1 MACRGGGQQ
10 PIHQAVTEAVNT
22 SDPWRRRW
30 RPGAPAAALL
40 VSLTVTAAL
49 ALGLRGLWRPGGSGP
64 GMAQDRTAP
73 ARTATR
79 LLMDP
84 ATRLA
89 EARRLGDVRD
99 ATAVPLLRKF
109 TDDPDPQVRAACVK
123 SLGQIGEA
131 DSVQAVLNRVV
142 DREPAVRIEAARALV
157 LLYGDRADGGLR
169 DLIKDE
175 EAQVR
180 RAAAEAM
187 ASLQDDRAAA
197 HLTRALDDSDPQV
210 RLAAVTSL
218 AAMRHDAALSGLAK
232 GLVHADAAVRQ
243 AAAEAVKGR
252 SSQVAGLLRTQVSA
266 SSTVAARL
274 QTARLLGQ
282 MGDPSAVPALLALLE
297 NFGRQTPAGVD
308 ELKVA
313 VVEALAQ
320 LGEPAVAPLVAETL
334 HGEREPLAEQAAADA
349 LVRIGAPAVGPIT
362 EGIRRWKVFTDQRE
376 LTMWLESLRQ
386 LGAPMQEVPEDRL
399 LAGRP
404 GAAATR
410 PLQRGVVVL
419 TPPSPGASEL
429 PDNGVVR
436 LVLEK
441 VMLAPGAGADRSR
454 LDLDVELIRR
464 GGRWQPSFWAYCI
477 DYNKREH
484 PGRLSLPATD
494 DALETEILFL
504 DDRYIEGGYGQFSIK
519 LQGTGGQVAGRYGG
533 HFNFHPVSGG
543 VSVKSWALPENLAM
557 PRPVEPGEHPRL
569 LFRKGDIP
577 ILREKVRTDFGQRV
591 IGAIRQRLAA
601 DKLQYQR
608 PVNWV
613 TTWQSGPDL
622 AIGHGLLYALFD
634 DVEHGRRAAALV
646 MERTRT
652 PPYGGEHGERLPFP
666 LMHYPFAY
674 DLAYNCMTEAERGT
688 VAKALI
694 SHNGF
699 LTPAWGLIG
708 ALSGG
713 RPPGVYGVPG
723 LAALALLHEP
733 GEFDLPEPTSPM
745 AVLELAAEGQRP
757 VQGVPVNEL
766 KPGAILRQWLVT
778 GPFDDEKDEDPLA
791 GIGGPENARPT
802 EGSALPYRGA
812 TFRFVRIAD
821 DAVRPVPGVAR
832 DVDCLS
838 IDGATAESTSYLYC
852 QIVVARDTGCVVGGN
867 FVLGARWG
875 DIWINGQRIDPPT
888 AVLLKAGVHRVMMRV
903 VGPVACPVFDPA
915 DALVAKARWKQYE
928 WLKARWLSAKETH
941 GRTGAS
947 PRVEQFFEACRLGM
961 RQSLWH
967 QQLRAAGGGAATG
980 GNTQWPFVHA
990 CWVATG
996 EALVPDTPMPLASF
1010 APAAWRDVSDGQ
1022 LIFTMGMAPGKLKS
1036 QLAREFAR
1044 RHLPDGLARLSC
1056 LQLVA
1061 AFVNYP
1067 LERIEP

>member
-1 MACRGGGQQ
+1 
-10 PIHQAVTEAVNT
+10 
-22 SDPWRRRW
+22 
-30 RPGAPAAALL
+30 
-40 VSLTVTAAL
+40 
-49 ALGLRGLWRPGGSGP
+49 
-64 GMAQDRTAP
+64 
-73 ARTATR
+73 
-79 LLMDP
+79 MDP

-89 EARRLGDVRD
+89 EARRLGEIRD
-99 ATAVPLLRKF
+99 ASAVPLLRKF
-109 TDDPDPQVRAACVK
+109 TDDPDAQVRAACVK
-123 SLGQIGEA
+123 ALGQIGQA

-169 DLIKDE
+169 DLMKDE
-175 EAQVR
+175 DPQVR

-187 ASLQDDRAAA
+187 ATLDDARAAD
-197 HLTRALDDSDPQV
+197 HLTHALDDGDPSV
-210 RLAAVTSL
+210 RLAAIRSL
-218 AAMRHDAALSGLAK
+218 AAMRNDAALGGLAK
-232 GLVHADAAVRQ
+232 GLVHGDAAVRQ
-243 AAAEAVKGR
+243 VAAEAAKGR
-252 SSQVAGLLRTQVSA
+252 AAQVAGLLRTQVSA
-266 SSTVAARL
+266 GSTVAARL

-282 MGDPSAVPALLALLE
+282 MGEASAVPALLALLE
-297 NFGRQTPAGVD
+297 NFGRQMPAGVD
-308 ELKVA
+308 ELRTA
-313 VVEALAQ
+313 VVEALAR
-320 LGEPAVAPLVAETL
+320 LGEPAIAPLVAETI

-362 EGIRRWKVFTDQRE
+362 EGIRRWRVFTDERE
-376 LTMWLESLRQ
+376 LAMWLAALDR
-386 LGAPMQEVPEDRL
+386 LGAPMQETPESRL
-399 LAGRP
+399 LSGPA

-410 PLQRGVVVL
+410 PLERGRVVL
-419 TPPSPGASEL
+419 TQASPGAAEL

-464 GGRWQPSFWAYCI
+464 GGRWQPTFWAYCI
-477 DYNKREH
+477 NYNKREH
-484 PGRLSLPATD
+484 PGRLSSSATD
-494 DALETEILFL
+494 ETLDVEVLFL
-504 DDRYIEGGYGQFSIK
+504 DDRYIEGGYGQFAIT
-519 LQGTGGQVAGRYGG
+519 LQRQGGQVAGQYSG

-543 VSVKSWALPENLAM
+543 VSVKSWALPENLAT

-569 LFRKGDIP
+569 LFRRGDIP
-577 ILREKVRTDFGQRV
+577 ILREKARTDFGQRV
-591 IGAIRQRLAA
+591 IRAIRHRLAA
-601 DKLQYQR
+601 DKLEYQR

-613 TTWQSGPDL
+613 TTWQSGADL

-652 PPYGGEHGERLPFP
+652 PPYGGEHGERLPVP
-666 LMHYPFAY
+666 LMHYPFAC
-674 DLAYNCMTEAERGT
+674 DLAYNCMTEAERRT

-723 LAALALLHEP
+723 LAALALLRDP
-733 GEFDLPEPTSPM
+733 GEFDLPEPVAPM
-745 AVLELAAEGQRP
+745 PVLELAADSQSP
-757 VQGVPVNEL
+757 AANVPANEL

-778 GPFDDEKDEDPLA
+778 GPFDEEDGEGSLA
-791 GIGGPENARPT
+791 AVGGPGNARPT
-802 EGSALPYRGA
+802 QGSAVPYRGA
-812 TFRFVRIAD
+812 TFRFVRIAE
-821 DAVRPVPGVAR
+821 DAVRPVPGAAGN
-832 DVDCLS
+832 VDCLS
-838 IDGATAESTSYLYC
+838 IDGATAQSSSYLYC
-852 QIVVARDTGCVVGGN
+852 QIVAARDTGCIVGGN
-867 FVLGARWG
+867 FMLGPRWSA
-875 DIWINGQRIDPPT
+875 IWINGRRIDEPT

-928 WLKARWLSAKETH
+928 WLKARWVAAKETH
-941 GRTGAS
+941 SRTGAS

-967 QQLRAAGGGAATG
+967 QQLRAAEGGPAAG

-1010 APAAWRDVSDGQ
+1010 PPASWRDVSDEQ
-1022 LIFTMGMAPGKLKS
+1022 LIFTMGMAPGRLRS
-1036 QLAREFAR
+1036 ELAREFAR

-1061 AFVNYP
+1061 ALVNYP